1 MTELD
6 ATLIA
11 DAFQKGIELGFML
24 AVETPEL
31 DEQLNINKIDEPKE
45 DAEGI

>member
-1 MTELD
+1 MIELD

-11 DAFQKGIELGFML
+11 EAFQKGIEVGFML
-24 AVETPEL
+24 AVETQEL